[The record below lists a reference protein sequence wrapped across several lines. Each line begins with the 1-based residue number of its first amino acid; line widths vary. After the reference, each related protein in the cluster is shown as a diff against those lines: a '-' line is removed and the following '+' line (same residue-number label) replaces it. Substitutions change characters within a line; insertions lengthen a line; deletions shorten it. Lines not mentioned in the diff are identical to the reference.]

1 MTTATKR
8 RGPDAANVEAP
19 RKNKDANPYSNS
31 INDLRGFALVGGNG
45 ANRKA
50 PAVKGWPTGPLRPIR
65 PGEWMGVPTG
75 RNQITVVDIDG
86 RAGIASFKAL
96 LIEHTGHTK
105 MPRTLTVSTPS
116 GGCHLVFQLVPG
128 TGSPVGWLPS
138 VDLRGVSHEGKQSY
152 IVSPLT
158 PGYHVLRDAGIQPMP
173 AWLVDLMPTRKIVTP
188 STPALNPEPKKHS
201 ADGLV
206 HAMRNA
212 AEGQRNATLH
222 WAACRAYEMGRPAKA
237 RRTVNYLADAARDK
251 GLPAWEIDRA
261 IRNAREEVMG
271 NGG

>member
-1 MTTATKR
+1 
-8 RGPDAANVEAP
+8 
-19 RKNKDANPYSNS
+19 
-31 INDLRGFALVGGNG
+31 
-45 ANRKA
+45 
-50 PAVKGWPTGPLRPIR
+50 
-65 PGEWMGVPTG
+65 MGVPTE

-86 RAGIASFKAL
+86 KAGIASFKAL
-96 LIEHTGHTK
+96 LVEHTGQTK

-116 GGCHLVFQLVPG
+116 GGYHLVFQIVPG

-158 PGYHVLRDAGIQPMP
+158 PGYRVLRDCGIQPMP
-173 AWLVDLMPTRKIVTP
+173 AWLLGLMPTRKVSPTP
-188 STPALNPEPKKHS
+188 TTLAFNSEPKGHS

-222 WAACRAYEMGRPAKA
+222 WAACRAFEMRAAKA
-237 RRTVNYLADAARDK
+237 QRTVKQLTDAARDN
-251 GLPAWEIDRA
+251 GLPDWEIDRA
-261 IRNAREEVMG
+261 IRNAREAVMG
-271 NGG
+271 K